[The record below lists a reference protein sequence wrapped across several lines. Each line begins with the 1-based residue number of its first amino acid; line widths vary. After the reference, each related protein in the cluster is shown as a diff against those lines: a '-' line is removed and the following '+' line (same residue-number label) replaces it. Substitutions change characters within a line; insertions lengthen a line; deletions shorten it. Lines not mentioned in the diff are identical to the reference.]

1 MEESQLLSIV
11 VDKYFKEF
19 KSIATIA
26 KEHSTYPND
35 IRRMLL
41 KGGFSLRDKSQA
53 QKMSLATGQH
63 EHPTKGKE
71 RSDEVKLKISK
82 GLAANWDNISDDEK
96 ARRAN
101 ISKENWHNM
110 SVSEREAFR
119 TAASKAILKAAKEG
133 SKIEKII
140 LTYLTDK
147 GFRPLFHHEMM
158 LPNERMQIDIFLPEM
173 ATAIEIDG
181 PTHFMPIW
189 GEDKLQKQI
198 SADNEKN
205 GLLLSAGFSIVRVKY
220 NVSKVTLKYQ
230 SELEEALT
238 TVLEELSARQKK
250 DGKLAPELILLDV
263 SPKREV

>member
-1 MEESQLLSIV
+1 MEESQLLSIIV
-11 VDKYFKEF
+11 NKYFKEF

-82 GLAANWDNISDDEK
+82 GLATNWDSLSDEER
-96 ARRAN
+96 ARRAS
-101 ISKENWHNM
+101 ISKENWDNM
-110 SVSEREAFR
+110 SVSERELFR
-119 TAASKAILKAAKEG
+119 SAAAKAILKAAKEG

-140 LTYLTDK
+140 LKYLTDK

-158 LPNERMQIDIFLPEM
+158 LPNERLQIDIFLPEL

-181 PTHFMPIW
+181 PTHFKPIW
-189 GEDKLQKQI
+189 GEDKLLKQMA
-198 SADNEKN
+198 SDNEKN
-205 GLLLSAGFSIVRVKY
+205 GLLLTGGFSIIRVKY
-220 NVSKVTLKYQ
+220 DVSKITLKYQ
-230 SELEEALT
+230 NALETRINE
-238 TVLEELSARQKK
+238 VLNELSDKQKT
-250 DGKLAPELILLDV
+250 GKYRAELVNL
-263 SPKREV
+263 EV